1 VTNLVAAELLKF
13 RTTRAW
19 IGFLLTLA
27 ALTGLGAA
35 GTVGSSNDLQ
45 LGTIELSRDIVSS
58 ALFATL
64 VVFVLGILSVTSE
77 WRHGTVTRTFLVT
90 PRRGRV
96 LVAKELWIVLLGLV
110 LALIALVVT
119 FAVALPW
126 LAFRDA
132 SFEMDSSV
140 AGLGGRVL
148 VATILWGALGV
159 GVGALVQNQT
169 VALVGAVIWVLLVEA
184 LIGVLF
190 GLVDLEGVADFL
202 PGRALAAFDGT
213 GDEDALSTW
222 AGGAVGLAWVVALGA
237 LGGLRMSRQDVT

>member
-1 VTNLVAAELLKF
+1 MTSLVAAELLKF

-19 IGFLLTLA
+19 IGFLLTLVG
-27 ALTGLGAA
+27 LTGLAAA
-35 GTVGSSNDLQ
+35 GTVGASHESQ

-64 VVFVLGILSVTSE
+64 VVFVIGILSVTSE

-90 PRRGRV
+90 PTAGARAHCKGA
-96 LVAKELWIVLLGLV
+96 LDAVARARLGS
-110 LALIALVVT
+110 IALVVT
-119 FAVALPW
+119 LAVALPW
-126 LAFRDA
+126 LALRDA
-132 SFEMDSSV
+132 SLDVDSSV
-140 AGLGGRVL
+140 VGLGGRVL
-148 VATILWGALGV
+148 LATILWGALGV

-190 GLVDLEGVADFL
+190 GLVDLEVVADYL
-202 PGRALAAFDGT
+202 PGVPSPRSTGPATTVRSQVGRCRGGPGVGRRARG
-213 GDEDALSTW
+213 
-222 AGGAVGLAWVVALGA
+222 

>member
-1 VTNLVAAELLKF
+1 VTNLIAAELLKF
-13 RTTRAW
+13 RTTRGW
-19 IGFLLTLA
+19 IGFMLTLA
-27 ALTGLGAA
+27 ALTGLAAA
-35 GTVGSSNDLQ
+35 GTVGASHESQLQ
-45 LGTIELSRDIVSS
+45 TIQLSRDIVSS

-64 VVFVLGILSVTSE
+64 VVFVIGILSVTSE

-90 PRRGRV
+90 PRRERV
-96 LVAKELWIVLLGLV
+96 LIAKEVWIVLLGLV
-110 LALIALVVT
+110 LAVIALVLT
-119 FAVALPW
+119 LAVAIPW

-132 SFEMDSSV
+132 AFEMDSSV

-148 VATILWGALGV
+148 LATILWGALGV

-190 GLVDLEGVADFL
+190 GLIDIEGVADYL
-202 PGRALAAFDGT
+202 PGQALAAFDGT
-213 GDEDALSTW
+213 GDEGALSTW
-222 AGGAVGLAWVVALGA
+222 AGGAVGLAWVIVLGA